1 MSCELSR
8 QCEWIFLHL
17 ILTLPARRDDSD
29 RREKGGGGAGVT
41 RILRVSS
48 VAIQSHRP
56 DARPIRQMSLW
67 AERTRMTSLLSWS

>member
-29 RREKGGGGAGVT
+29 RREKGGAGPG
-41 RILRVSS
+41 LRESYELVPL
-48 VAIQSHRP
+48 QYNHTGLMLGLFGRCLCG
-56 DARPIRQMSLW
+56 RREQ
-67 AERTRMTSLLSWS
+67 E